1 LDLLY
6 FRVVSPLEANM
17 DSSTNRPKVSV
28 LVTTYN
34 HAPFVRESLDSLAT
48 QSFRDFEII
57 ITDDASTDGTADLI
71 QRWLD
76 ETGEPAHFFRNP
88 VKRGICANR
97 NTALSI
103 ARGEFLCSLSGD
115 DAYEPERIARQFE
128 CFAQQPPDVAV
139 VYSDMRM
146 VDARGRTLEI
156 SFLDYELGKE
166 PVPENRVFHRLLR
179 GCFMPA
185 PAVMVRRACLNE
197 VGSYDETLAHE
208 DYDMWLRLS
217 ALFRFCFLPG
227 CLVRYRVLLTSM
239 SHSPVYRTAMLTS
252 TLRIL
257 QSWQG
262 KVGEGDS
269 RLCWNVGRR
278 QIHLHLDHDG
288 LRTLSLAAQDLGSK
302 FRLLVLLLRMPGACS
317 AARTVYRILRLR
329 GVLRRRWYLL
339 RATRSGQ
346 VTHSPL

>member
-1 LDLLY
+1 
-6 FRVVSPLEANM
+6 M
-17 DSSTNRPKVSV
+17 DSSAHQPKVSV

-34 HAPFVRESLDSLAT
+34 HAPFVRESLDSLTT

-57 ITDDASTDGTADLI
+57 ITDDASTDGTPDLI

-76 ETGEPAHFFRNP
+76 DTGTPAHFFRNP
-88 VKRGICANR
+88 VNRGICANR

-115 DAYEPERIARQFE
+115 DAYEPERIARQLE
-128 CFAQQPPDVAV
+128 CFAHQPPDVAV

-146 VDARGRTLEI
+146 VDARGRPLDI
-156 SFLDYELGKE
+156 SFLEYQLGKE
-166 PVPENRVFHRLLR
+166 PAPENHVFHRLLR
-179 GCFMPA
+179 GSFLPA
-185 PAVMVRRACLNE
+185 PAVMVRRASLNE
-197 VGSYDETLAHE
+197 VGSYDETLSHE

-239 SHSPVYRTAMLTS
+239 SHSPVFRTAMLTS
-252 TLRIL
+252 ALRVL

-262 KVGEGDS
+262 KGGEGDS
-269 RLCWNVGRR
+269 RLCWNIGRR
-278 QIHLHLDHDG
+278 QIHLHLDLEG
-288 LRTLSLAAQDLGSK
+288 LRTLSLAARNLGSK
-302 FRLLVLLLRMPGACS
+302 FRFLVLLLRLPGACA
-317 AARTVYRILRLR
+317 AARAVYRILHFRS
-329 GVLRRRWYLL
+329 VLRLRWYLL
-339 RATRSGQ
+339 RATRTGQ

>member
-1 LDLLY
+1 
-6 FRVVSPLEANM
+6 M
-17 DSSTNRPKVSV
+17 DSSAHRPKVSV

-34 HAPFVRESLDSLAT
+34 HAPFVRESLDSLAS

-57 ITDDASTDGTADLI
+57 ITDDASTDGTPDLI

-76 ETGEPAHFFRNP
+76 ETGTPAHFFRNP
-88 VKRGICANR
+88 LNRGICANR

-115 DAYEPERIARQFE
+115 DAYEPERIARQLE
-128 CFAQQPPDVAV
+128 CFAHQPPDVAV

-146 VDARGRTLEI
+146 VDTRGRALEI
-156 SFLDYELGKE
+156 SFLDYHLGKE
-166 PVPENRVFHRLLR
+166 PAPENRVFHRLLR

-197 VGSYDETLAHE
+197 VGSYDETLSHE

-227 CLVRYRVLLTSM
+227 CLVRYRVLFSSM
-239 SHSPVYRTAMLTS
+239 SHSPVFRPAI
-252 TLRIL
+252 LRSNLRVL

-262 KVGEGDS
+262 KAGEDDS
-269 RLCWNVGRR
+269 RLCWNIGRR
-278 QIHLHLDHDG
+278 QIHLHRDLEG
-288 LRTLSLAAQDLGSK
+288 LRTLSLAARNLGSK
-302 FRLLVLLLRMPGACS
+302 FRLLVLLLCLPGACS
-317 AARTVYRILRLR
+317 AARTVYRILHL
-329 GVLRRRWYLL
+329 GNVLRLRWYLS
-339 RATRSGQ
+339 RATRTDQ
-346 VTHSPL
+346 ATHSPL

>member
-1 LDLLY
+1 
-6 FRVVSPLEANM
+6 M

-57 ITDDASTDGTADLI
+57 ITDDASTDGTPDLI

-76 ETGEPAHFFRNP
+76 ETGTPAHFIRNP
-88 VKRGICANR
+88 INRGICANR

-103 ARGEFLCSLSGD
+103 AQGEFLCSLSGD
-115 DAYEPERIARQFE
+115 DAYEPERIARQLE
-128 CFAQQPPDVAV
+128 CFAHQPPDVAV

-146 VDARGRTLEI
+146 VDARGRRLDITFLE
-156 SFLDYELGKE
+156 YQLGKE
-166 PVPENRVFHRLLR
+166 PAPENRVFHRLLH
-179 GCFMPA
+179 GCFIPA

-197 VGSYDETLAHE
+197 AGYYDETLFHE

-217 ALFRFCFLPG
+217 ALFRFRFLPG
-227 CLVRYRVLLTSM
+227 RLVRYRVLLTSM
-239 SHSPVYRTAMLTS
+239 SHSPVFRTANLTS
-252 TLRIL
+252 TLRVL

-262 KVGEGDS
+262 KAGEGDS
-269 RLCWNVGRR
+269 RLSWNIGRR
-278 QIHLHLDHDG
+278 QIHLHLDLEG
-288 LRTLSLAAQDLGSK
+288 LRTLSLAARNLGSK
-302 FRLLVLLLRMPGACS
+302 FRLLVVLLRLPGACS
-317 AARTVYRILRLR
+317 AARTVYRILSLR
-329 GVLRRRWYLL
+329 SVLRRRWYLW

-346 VTHSPL
+346 VTHSSL